1 MYKTTSIGLDVHAR
15 SIHAAILNTT
25 TGELSQQKLTDT
37 DDEAVLAYLRDFV
50 TDLEAAHVV
59 YEAGPT
65 GYHLARCLNAAGIAC
80 EVLAPSKLVRPAG
93 DRVKT
98 DKRDAVFLA
107 RIAAVGEYVAVRIPD
122 PVEESARDL
131 VRARDDARRALM
143 TARHHL
149 SKLLLRYGL
158 LYPGRTTWGR
168 EHDAWLRRQRSQ
180 DLGGAGGGTL
190 TAFDDAYDD
199 VATTR
204 ARRDR
209 LDAAITADARSGRFA
224 PAVDRLCCLRGI
236 STLTGYGLAVEI
248 GDWDR
253 FTPTSI
259 GSYLGLTPSEHSS
272 GQSRSQG
279 GITRTGNSHARRLLV
294 ESAWLHAKNY
304 RPGKTLRDRWARAP
318 RAVAVHADKGNRRL
332 HSRWVTLTA
341 RKKHGSTVTAAVA
354 RELSGWC
361 QVVATMDA

>member
-25 TGELSQQKLTDT
+25 TGEFMQQKLTDT
-37 DDEAVLAYLRDFV
+37 EDDAVLAYLRETV

-65 GYHLARCLNAAGIAC
+65 GYHLARCLTAVGIAC

-122 PVEESARDL
+122 PMEESARDL

-158 LYPGRTTWGR
+158 LYPGRTSWGR
-168 EHDAWLRRQRSQ
+168 DHDAWLRRQRSE
-180 DLGGAGGGTL
+180 DLGGVGLGTL

-199 VATTR
+199 VASTK

-209 LDAAITADARSGRFA
+209 LDAAITADARSGVTRKRWTREPRHA
-224 PAVDRLCCLRGI
+224 ACVRDKPT
-236 STLTGYGLAVEI
+236 SP
-248 GDWDR
+248 
-253 FTPTSI
+253 TPTDDRVCSN
-259 GSYLGLTPSEHSS
+259 ST
-272 GQSRSQG
+272 G
-279 GITRTGNSHARRLLV
+279 GTIAKLECNRRRL
-294 ESAWLHAKNY
+294 
-304 RPGKTLRDRWARAP
+304 
-318 RAVAVHADKGNRRL
+318 
-332 HSRWVTLTA
+332 
-341 RKKHGSTVTAAVA
+341 
-354 RELSGWC
+354 
-361 QVVATMDA
+361 